1 MDPDLDQVKTPSSLS
16 MPPTLTRTNSAVF
29 NGLLL
34 ATAASVKPSAAAKL
48 QDGLDL
54 SPGPDYVYNKHQKQE
69 DITMRMEDE
78 ENLEPPPITLYL
90 GYERYITRIEYQITT
105 LL

>member
-16 MPPTLTRTNSAVF
+16 MPPPTLIRTNSAVF

-34 ATAASVKPSAAAKL
+34 ATAASVKPAAVPKL

-54 SPGPDYVYNKHQKQE
+54 NPVPDYVYNKHQKQE
-69 DITMRMEDE
+69 DMTMKLEDE
-78 ENLEPPPITLYL
+78 EDLEPPPIHLHL
-90 GYERYITRIEYQITT
+90 GYLVYER
-105 LL
+105 

>member
-1 MDPDLDQVKTPSSLS
+1 MDPDLDQVKTPYNSLS

-34 ATAASVKPSAAAKL
+34 ATAASVKSSAAAKL

-54 SPGPDYVYNKHQKQE
+54 RSGPDYVYNKHQKQE
-69 DITMRMEDE
+69 DMAMKLEDE
-78 ENLEPPPITLYL
+78 EDIEPPPINLQL
-90 GYERYITRIEYQITT
+90 GYLVYER
-105 LL
+105 

>member
-16 MPPTLTRTNSAVF
+16 MPPPTLIRTNSAVF

-34 ATAASVKPSAAAKL
+34 ATAASVKPAASVPKL

-54 SPGPDYVYNKHQKQE
+54 SQVTDYVFNKHQKQE
-69 DITMRMEDE
+69 DMTMKLEDE
-78 ENLEPPPITLYL
+78 EDLEPPPIHLHL
-90 GYERYITRIEYQITT
+90 GYLVYER
-105 LL
+105 

>member
-16 MPPTLTRTNSAVF
+16 MPPPTLIRTNSAVF

-34 ATAASVKPSAAAKL
+34 ATAASVKPAAAAKL

-54 SPGPDYVYNKHQKQE
+54 SPVPDYVYNKHQKQE
-69 DITMRMEDE
+69 DMTMKLEDE
-78 ENLEPPPITLYL
+78 EDLEPPPIHLHL
-90 GYERYITRIEYQITT
+90 GYLVYER
-105 LL
+105 